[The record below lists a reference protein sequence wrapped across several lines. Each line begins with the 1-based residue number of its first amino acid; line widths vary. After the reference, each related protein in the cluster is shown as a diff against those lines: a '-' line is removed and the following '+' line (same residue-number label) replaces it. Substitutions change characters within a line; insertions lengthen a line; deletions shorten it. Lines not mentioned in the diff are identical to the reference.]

1 MNRCGQRVA
10 GYMFRSLMV
19 RHKLCTVMLTVV
31 LGTLLFACGESEAA
45 VPEGPPPDPP
55 GPIDGQ
61 LGETVER
68 DGVSITVLRVAAT
81 ESFGSGVFADDANFF
96 IAIKIN
102 VDNTGSAVLNQG
114 LDALVLEL
122 SDGTEVK
129 GMYSGPIATLLPVAG
144 PDPGKSSEP
153 GWRSWE
159 VPKGTRSATLSYRPT
174 SGLEIRYAIYPGK
187 VLDRLTQDGEGQA
200 W

>member
-1 MNRCGQRVA
+1 
-10 GYMFRSLMV
+10 MFRSLMMRPTV
-19 RHKLCTVMLTVV
+19 CAVMLTMV
-31 LGTLLFACGESEAA
+31 LGVLLLACGESEAA

-68 DGVSITVLRVAAT
+68 GGAAITVLRVVAT
-81 ESFGSGVFADDANFF
+81 ESMGQRMYADDGNIF

-114 LDALVLEL
+114 LEALVLEL
-122 SDGTEVK
+122 SDGSKVK
-129 GMYSGPIATLLPVAG
+129 GMYSGPVATLLPVAG

-153 GWRSWE
+153 SWRSWE

-174 SGLEIRYAIYPGK
+174 TGVEIRYAIYPGK
-187 VLDRLTQDGEGQA
+187 VLDRLAQDGEGQA

>member
-1 MNRCGQRVA
+1 MGQRM
-10 GYMFRSLMV
+10 Y
-19 RHKLCTVMLTVV
+19 
-31 LGTLLFACGESEAA
+31 
-45 VPEGPPPDPP
+45 
-55 GPIDGQ
+55 
-61 LGETVER
+61 
-68 DGVSITVLRVAAT
+68 
-81 ESFGSGVFADDANFF
+81 ADDGNIF

-114 LDALVLEL
+114 LEALVLEL

-129 GMYSGPIATLLPVAG
+129 GMYSGPVATLLPVAG

-153 GWRSWE
+153 SWRSWE

-174 SGLEIRYAIYPGK
+174 TGVEIRYAIYPGK
-187 VLDRLTQDGEGQA
+187 VLDRMSQDGEGQA